1 MISVKL
7 RISLIIIVII
17 YFIFIL
23 AFLKNKAIS
32 LKYTLLWIVAGIFMG
47 ILVIWPQLLLMI
59 RRFVGIESNM
69 NGLFVMAIGFIIM
82 ILMSITSIV
91 SRQNEKIRKL
101 TQVVA
106 ILEKRVR
113 ELEEAENDD
122 HTKRNTL

>member
-1 MISVKL
+1 MISIKL

-17 YFIFIL
+17 YFAFIL
-23 AFLKNKAIS
+23 TFLKKKAIS

-47 ILVIWPQLLLMI
+47 ILVIWPQFLLLL
-59 RRFVGIESNM
+59 RRLVGIESNM

-113 ELEEAENDD
+113 ELEEGNVSEGEQE
-122 HTKRNTL
+122 R